1 MSFMSEASW
10 EHSYVALLLCL
21 KTEPRIKNGTKIP
34 PENIFVAN
42 SYLFYHSRAL
52 CNKANLLLN
61 GQKPSSHWK
70 NGEKIEKSR
79 NRQVEILIL
88 KTFGHG
94 CRCNSKP
101 ILSRFLYNSCFF
113 TAVLFVLL
121 RYLMCIA
128 SVPIVWLM
136 HRH

>member
-1 MSFMSEASW
+1 MSEASW

-79 NRQVEILIL
+79 NRQVEIHS
-88 KTFGHG
+88 F
-94 CRCNSKP
+94 SK
-101 ILSRFLYNSCFF
+101 LLA
-113 TAVLFVLL
+113 TA
-121 RYLMCIA
+121 A
-128 SVPIVWLM
+128 SVTANQSYLAFSTIVASLLLFYLSF
-136 HRH
+136 